1 MHGRRN
7 WWEILMPWFSR
18 YSDWRVRGRGKK
30 DGEALRPA
38 WDAEALPPFLVSL
51 GRVGGQDLRALAKD
65 WHVED
70 RKYKAE
76 FVLAHRA
83 HEAATKAAAKAE
95 REASA
100 ALDKYEEA
108 NGHRL
113 WKGSSRPVWWLA
125 LLCLLEVPFN
135 AAAFRGVGGTEVVAW
150 VLALVVGVLLA
161 ILGHYFGR
169 QLRKEMD
176 AVHLSVYLGL
186 PCAVIA
192 LGAYVRVHYAAS
204 RTASTE
210 APDFGVTL
218 GFFVAINLLF
228 YAVAT
233 IASYWRHVPF
243 GTEVL
248 HTQRLLHGAADK
260 RDKAQEALEEAVV
273 RRQKKFLEKQ
283 EHAAWIEQEVGR
295 LRDVYWT
302 ANLDKRTDAD
312 AKTTHYPK
320 SYDCQIEVKMP
331 DELRVLNWE
340 SIAAPTNSPSVNQAN
355 VARVQIPLTQTW
367 TTNTQERGKRSEVFE
382 EVEQ

>member
-1 MHGRRN
+1 MLGRRN

-30 DGEALRPA
+30 DGKALRPA

-51 GRVGGQDLRALAKD
+51 GRAGAQDLRALAKD

-76 FVLAHRA
+76 FVLAQRA
-83 HEAATKAAAKAE
+83 HEAAAKAATKAE
-95 REASA
+95 REASG

-108 NGHRL
+108 NGHRI
-113 WKGSSRPVWWLA
+113 WKDSSRPVLWLA

-135 AAAFRGVGGTEVVAW
+135 ATAFRGVGGTEVVAW

-161 ILGHYFGR
+161 ILAHYFGR
-169 QLRKEMD
+169 QLRKGMD

-192 LGAYVRVHYAAS
+192 LGAYVRVHYAS
-204 RTASTE
+204 RTASME
-210 APDFGVTL
+210 ALDFGVTL
-218 GFFVAINLLF
+218 GFFAAINLLF

-233 IASYWRHVPF
+233 LASYWGHVPF
-243 GTEVL
+243 SAEVL
-248 HTQRLLHGAADK
+248 QTQRLLHGTTDK
-260 RDKAQEALEEAVV
+260 CDKAQEALEEAIVQ
-273 RRQKKFLEKQ
+273 RQKKFLEKQ

-302 ANLDKRTDAD
+302 ANLEKRTDAD
-312 AKTTHYPK
+312 AQATHYPK
-320 SYDCQIEVKMP
+320 SYDRQIEVKMP
-331 DELRVLNWE
+331 EELRVLSWE
-340 SIAAPTNSPSVNQAN
+340 NIAAPTNSPSVNQPN

>member
-1 MHGRRN
+1 MLGRRH
-7 WWEILMPWFSR
+7 WWEVLMPWFSR
-18 YSDWRVRGRGKK
+18 YSDWRVRSRGKK
-30 DGEALRPA
+30 DGKALRPA
-38 WDAEALPPFLVSL
+38 WDAEALPPFLESV
-51 GRVGGQDLRALAKD
+51 GRAGNQDLRALAKE
-65 WHVED
+65 WHGED

-76 FVLAHRA
+76 FVVAHRA
-83 HEAATKAAAKAE
+83 HEKATKAATKAE

-108 NGHRL
+108 NGHRI
-113 WKGSSRPVWWLA
+113 WKDSSRPVWWLS

-161 ILGHYFGR
+161 ILAHYFGR
-169 QLRKEMD
+169 QLRKGMN

-186 PCAVIA
+186 PCAVVA
-192 LGAYVRVHYAAS
+192 LGAYVRMHYAAS
-204 RTASTE
+204 RAASME
-210 APDFGVTL
+210 APDFAVTL

-233 IASYWRHVPF
+233 LASYWGHVPF
-243 GTEVL
+243 STEVL
-248 HTQRLLHGAADK
+248 HTQRLLDDATDK
-260 RDKAQEALEEAVV
+260 RDKAQEALEETIVQ
-273 RRQKKFLEKQ
+273 RQKKFLEKQ

-302 ANLDKRTDAD
+302 ANLEKRTDAD
-312 AKTTHYPK
+312 AQATHYPK
-320 SYDCQIEVKMP
+320 SYDRQIEVKMP
-331 DELRVLNWE
+331 DELRVLSWE
-340 SIAAPTNSPSVNQAN
+340 NIAERPNSPSVNQPN

-367 TTNTQERGKRSEVFE
+367 ATNTQERGKRSEVLE